1 MMLKL
6 WTLRNAPGGTLVK
19 KLDGTPYHFEDKVS
33 AKAIRDKLN
42 AAKAA
47 EAAEAN
53 GATTGIVVSHGPDHK
68 LA

>member
-6 WTLRNAPGGTLVK
+6 WTLRNGPGGTLVK

-42 AAKAA
+42 TAKAD
-47 EAAEAN
+47 
-53 GATTGIVVSHGPDHK
+53 GATAATTTIVVSHGPDHK

>member
-6 WTLRNAPGGTLVK
+6 WTLRNSPGGTLVK

-47 EAAEAN
+47 EAN

>member
-6 WTLRNAPGGTLVK
+6 WTLRNGPSGTLVK

-42 AAKAA
+42 AA
-47 EAAEAN
+47 

>member
-42 AAKAA
+42 AAKA
-47 EAAEAN
+47 N